1 MTSSRIAAR
10 GARASG
16 ILSALAFVL
25 CMACSPGAF
34 AEPRICTSADT
45 LLFGNQ
51 AIGTIATRHASVSN
65 CGDAPFAFTGVFAD
79 PSNGRAWQLATGCA
93 TGGSLAPGAS
103 CGIDVTFAPTAP
115 GQTSG
120 GLWLHNDTR
129 TPDQIVTFYGRGIDG
144 QAGSGALSFTPY
156 PVQFSA
162 TPVGQQ
168 VGPLVLTVRNIGSAA
183 VTPSAL
189 VINGQHPYDFRTLS
203 SGDAGDCAVGAS
215 IAPGASCRMNFF
227 FQPEQAGSRYA
238 ELVIDAPQ
246 LAGLT
251 VVDLSGEAVIPVSTI
266 EVVEFHNTADGQYFI
281 TADPAEISFID
292 SGRLGATWS
301 RTGMHFK
308 AWTRD
313 ETNVPASHP
322 VCRFF
327 GTPGVGPNSHF
338 YTADANECTGVRT
351 NPYWQYEGIA
361 FRAIEPFGFTICP
374 GGAIIERLWLAGN
387 DATAS
392 RHRYVADASLIPSM
406 VAEGW
411 VLEGPV
417 LCAAE

>member
-1 MTSSRIAAR
+1 M
-10 GARASG
+10 
-16 ILSALAFVL
+16 
-25 CMACSPGAF
+25 
-34 AEPRICTSADT
+34 
-45 LLFGNQ
+45 
-51 AIGTIATRHASVSN
+51 
-65 CGDAPFAFTGVFAD
+65 
-79 PSNGRAWQLATGCA
+79 
-93 TGGSLAPGAS
+93 
-103 CGIDVTFAPTAP
+103 
-115 GQTSG
+115 
-120 GLWLHNDTR
+120 WLHNDTR
-129 TPDQIVTFYGRGIDG
+129 TPYQLVTFYGRFIDG
-144 QAGSGALSFTPY
+144 QAGSAALSFSPDLA
-156 PVQFSA
+156 QFSA

-168 VGPLVLTVRNIGSAA
+168 VGPLVLTVRNVGGAA

-189 VINGQHPYDFRTLS
+189 VINGPDPYDFRTLS

-215 IAPGASCRMNFF
+215 KTTKTTKHNNNNN
-227 FQPEQAGSRYA
+227 QPQQAGSRNA

-246 LAGLT
+246 LQSL
-251 VVDLSGEAVIPVSTI
+251 VVLDLVGEGVIPVSTI
-266 EVVEFHNTADGQYFI
+266 DVVEFHNTADGQYFI
-281 TADPAEISFID
+281 TADPAEISLID
-292 SGRLGATWS
+292 GGGLGATWS

-313 ETNVPASHP
+313 ETNVSASHP

-361 FRAIEPFGFTICP
+361 FRAIEPFGFMICP

-392 RHRYVADASLIPSM
+392 RHRYVADATLIPSM
-406 VAEGW
+406 VAAGW

-417 LCAAE
+417 FCAAQ